1 MCSACV
7 QCTPAVGNYET
18 GCMVISRLHS
28 VFHKTLSFHV
38 GAFAALYLLRY
49 ENKKM
54 SWPPSDGK
62 LLVGYYEK

>member
-7 QCTPAVGNYET
+7 QCTPAVGIYET

-38 GAFAALYLLRY
+38 GYFAALYLSRD
-49 ENKKM
+49 ENE
-54 SWPPSDGK
+54 K
-62 LLVGYYEK
+62 LSKIRK